1 MYDNT
6 SIGIIEQVYLSP
18 GIHKREL
25 SKQLNLGMP
34 SIEYSLRK
42 INRLLKKQKSGN
54 QIKYFLDYA
63 KPDLTPALT
72 VVEYSRI
79 ENLPAKIRISVRE
92 ILKGL
97 GEKPVISL
105 IFGSYASRKYTQE
118 SDIDIFLVFQKP
130 NVKNIEDTAKK
141 ISMMTSTRINP
152 VYLDY
157 NGFRESFHNPTKQ
170 FFKNIRKDKIL
181 LTGIEWWRQLNEEET

>member
-141 ISMMTSTRINP
+141 
-152 VYLDY
+152 
-157 NGFRESFHNPTKQ
+157 
-170 FFKNIRKDKIL
+170 
-181 LTGIEWWRQLNEEET
+181 